1 MRVKPASADGCP
13 VDPADTHAAAPEFS
27 RNAHRLDRE
36 SQRIAY
42 DLWCLQENRR
52 IARQPLASLD
62 GLIHTLRARNPWLE
76 ASDIERG
83 TALFLAW
90 TLTEVTRSCAARHR
104 YFFEVPRFRPR
115 TVVVTR
121 APRPATDPSP
131 VSNNCTVRGF
141 ARYNG
146 KNDRAPDPGDSNA
159 RRGLSAPEQKKQRP
173 QN

>member
-1 MRVKPASADGCP
+1 MRVKPAPADGCP
-13 VDPADTHAAAPEFS
+13 VDPADTHAAAPECS
-27 RNAHRLDRE
+27 RNPHRLDRE
-36 SQRIAY
+36 PQRIAY

-104 YFFEVPRFRPR
+104 YVFEVPRLRSR
-115 TVVVTR
+115 TGVGC
-121 APRPATDPSP
+121 APCPATDPSP
-131 VSNNCTVRGF
+131 VSNDCTVRGF
-141 ARYNG
+141 ARYNDQ
-146 KNDRAPDPGDSNA
+146 NDRTPDPGDSNA
-159 RRGLSAPEQKKQRP
+159 TRGLSAPEKQKQRP

>member
-1 MRVKPASADGCP
+1 MRVKSAPADGCP
-13 VDPADTHAAAPEFS
+13 VDSADTHAAAPEFS
-27 RNAHRLDRE
+27 RNAHQLDRE
-36 SQRIAY
+36 PQRIAY

-52 IARQPLASLD
+52 IACQPLESLD

-104 YFFEVPRFRPR
+104 YVFEVPRLRPR
-115 TVVVTR
+115 TGVAR
-121 APRPATDPSP
+121 APCPAAATSP
-131 VSNNCTVRGF
+131 VSNDCTVRGF
-141 ARYNG
+141 ARYND
-146 KNDRAPDPGDSNA
+146 KNDRTPDRGDSNA
-159 RRGLSAPEQKKQRP
+159 TRGLSAPEQNKQHP